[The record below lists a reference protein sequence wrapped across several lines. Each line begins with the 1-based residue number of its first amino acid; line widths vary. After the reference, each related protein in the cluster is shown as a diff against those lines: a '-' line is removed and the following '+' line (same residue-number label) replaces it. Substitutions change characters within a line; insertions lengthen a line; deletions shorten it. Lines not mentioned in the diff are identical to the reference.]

1 MYLTVLTIHSWLRWA
16 TLVMAVGATLN
27 ALRPAEAGATKPPG
41 RWLDSLFM
49 FAVDLQMLAGLVLYF
64 GLSPATTAAM
74 NNIGA
79 AVRNPG
85 ESCILPRNADA
96 AMAHHQ
102 HEEPRLALGEAAVD
116 DRLDAFL
123 LRHRQSSSARPPLRP
138 PRRPA
143 PLVERRKLNPR

>member
-85 ESCILPRNADA
+85 MRFWAIEHAFGMFA
-96 AMAHHQ
+96 ALVLV
-102 HEEPRLALGEAAVD
+102 RVGRVLALNAKTPETARRRRAICFALATAVMLAAIPWPG
-116 DRLDAFL
+116 LMNG
-123 LRHRQSSSARPPLRP
+123 RPLFRW
-138 PRRPA
+138 
-143 PLVERRKLNPR
+143 